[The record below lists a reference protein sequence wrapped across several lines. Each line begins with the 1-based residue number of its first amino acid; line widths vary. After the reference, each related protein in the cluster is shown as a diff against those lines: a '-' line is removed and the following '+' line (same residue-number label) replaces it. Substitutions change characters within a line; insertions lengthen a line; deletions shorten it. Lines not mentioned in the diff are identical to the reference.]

1 MGKYSSL
8 GSPPLP
14 SPSLYTVITFALS
27 TKVNDSLNKSFNA
40 GLSQK
45 LRLLNEQW
53 PSLVLNVKSQYQL
66 LEKWTKLV
74 HELIELEN
82 EAKVKLTSARTEI
95 ELAKTVERVRE
106 TSVINTCSNTV
117 LTITGRLFTEGDG
130 GARETIE

>member
-1 MGKYSSL
+1 L
-8 GSPPLP
+8 A
-14 SPSLYTVITFALS
+14 VFS
-27 TKVNDSLNKSFNA
+27 TKVNDTLNKSFNA

-74 HELIELEN
+74 QELAELEN

-95 ELAKTVERVRE
+95 ELAKTAERVRMV
-106 TSVINTCSNTV
+106 TFH
-117 LTITGRLFTEGDG
+117 G
-130 GARETIE
+130 